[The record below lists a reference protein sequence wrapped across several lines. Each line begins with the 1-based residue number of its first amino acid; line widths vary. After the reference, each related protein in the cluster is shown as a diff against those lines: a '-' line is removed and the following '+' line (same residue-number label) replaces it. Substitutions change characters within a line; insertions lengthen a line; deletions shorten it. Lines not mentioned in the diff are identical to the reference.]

1 MKSFRCKTSPCTN
14 ENYAIYFASNLMLSG
29 KEKVNFFGPISSRL
43 TFTLKKLYT
52 STSVCIFSILF
63 SKIFPRKVTR
73 RICLTIKSCLIVCD
87 HLLYSHDF
95 NV

>member
-14 ENYAIYFASNLMLSG
+14 ENYAMYFASNLMLSG
-29 KEKVNFFGPISSRL
+29 KEKVYFFGPISSRL

-52 STSVCIFSILF
+52 STSVCILSILF

-73 RICLTIKSCLIVCD
+73 RICLTIKSCFSL
-87 HLLYSHDF
+87 
-95 NV
+95 